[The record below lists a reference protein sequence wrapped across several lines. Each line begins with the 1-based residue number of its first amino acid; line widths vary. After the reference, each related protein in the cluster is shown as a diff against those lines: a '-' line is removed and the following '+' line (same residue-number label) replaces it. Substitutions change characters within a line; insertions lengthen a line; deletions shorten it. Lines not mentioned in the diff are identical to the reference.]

1 VHVAVVSQNA
11 DLAVDIRPRAEAE
24 ALANAGYDV
33 TLVGGTRHPDKLREL
48 THGRVDL
55 STYRLPKAAASAAG
69 QVRELGHSFALM
81 AVALRRL
88 GKQRPIDVLHT
99 ANPPDNVWL
108 LLSLLRHS
116 QGFEPRF
123 VFDQHDVAPV
133 LAAEKFGMAPR
144 MRAAVRLVEAFERAS
159 FGRAALTVFAN
170 PKYEERATSRR
181 LLVGRHVVVP
191 NGWRLPSASSKRWSD
206 GRPLIAYIGTINEQD
221 CVTHMIEALA
231 LVQGIGHARV
241 VIAGDGSDRARAA
254 ERAAELGIANSI
266 EWLGWVTDREQLGSL
281 VRAADVCVAPE
292 RDSAFNR
299 LASFVK
305 IVEYMSVGAPVVA
318 HRLPQTEEVCGDTIQ
333 YAENMRPEGLAQAI
347 GTLLER
353 PVRAQ
358 ELGRAALE
366 RFDAHVWW
374 GNVGAPRLIAAYA
387 AEFGSPNGATRGKRD
402 GS

>member
-24 ALANAGYDV
+24 ALARAGYAV
-33 TLVGGTRHPDKLREL
+33 TLLGGTRHPHQLREL
-48 THGRVDL
+48 TSELVDVA
-55 STYRLPKAAASAAG
+55 TYTLPSPAAGAAG
-69 QVRELGHSFALM
+69 QIRELSHSFVLM
-81 AVALRRL
+81 AAALRRL
-88 GKQRPIDVLHT
+88 SRRRPIDVLHT

-108 LLSLLRHS
+108 LLPLLRQF
-116 QGFEPRF
+116 QGFQPRF

-133 LAAEKFGMAPR
+133 LAEEKFGSAAH
-144 MRAAVRLVEAFERAS
+144 MRAVVRLVEAFERAS

-170 PKYEERATSRR
+170 PRYEERATSRR
-181 LLVGRHVVVP
+181 LLVGQHVVVP
-191 NGWRLPSASSKRWSD
+191 NGWRLPSASSERWNG

-231 LVQGIGHARV
+231 LLPGVADARI

-254 ERAAELGIANSI
+254 ERAAELGISKSI

-292 RDSAFNR
+292 RDSSFNR

-305 IVEYMSVGAPVVA
+305 IVEYMSVGAPIVA
-318 HRLPQTEEVCGDTIQ
+318 HRLPQTEEVCGDTIE
-333 YAENMRPEGLAQAI
+333 YAESMLPEGLAQAI
-347 GTLLER
+347 ARLLEQ
-353 PVRAQ
+353 PEHAEQ
-358 ELGRAALE
+358 LGRAALE
-366 RFDAHVWW
+366 RFDAQVWW
-374 GNVGAPRLIAAYA
+374 GNVGAPRLVAAYA
-387 AEFGSPNGATRGKRD
+387 AAFGTANGTSRSQHG

>member
-1 VHVAVVSQNA
+1 MHVAVVSQNA

-24 ALANAGYDV
+24 ALANAGYSV
-33 TLVGGTRHPDKLREL
+33 TLLGGTRHPKQLREL
-48 THGRVDL
+48 TAEPVAL
-55 STYRLPKAAASAAG
+55 STYTLPSPAG
-69 QVRELGHSFALM
+69 GAVGQIRELSHSFVLM
-81 AVALRRL
+81 AAALRRL
-88 GKQRPIDVLHT
+88 CRRRPIDVLHT

-108 LLSLLRHS
+108 LLPLLRRS
-116 QGFEPRF
+116 QGFRPRF

-133 LAAEKFGMAPR
+133 LAEEKFGIAPH
-144 MRAAVRLVEAFERAS
+144 MRAVVRLVGAFERAS

-170 PKYEERATSRR
+170 PKYEDRAASRR

-191 NGWRLPSASSKRWSD
+191 NGWRLPLASRDRWSD

-231 LVQGIGHARV
+231 LVPGIGRARV

-254 ERAAELGIANSI
+254 ERAADLGIASSI
-266 EWLGWVTDREQLGSL
+266 EWLGWVTDREELGSL

-292 RDSAFNR
+292 RDSSFNR

-305 IVEYMSVGAPVVA
+305 IVEYMSVGAPIVA

-333 YAENMRPEGLAQAI
+333 YAENMGQEGLAEAI
-347 GTLLER
+347 VTLLER
-353 PVRAQ
+353 PAHAH

-366 RFDAHVWW
+366 RFDAQVWW
-374 GNVGAPRLIAAYA
+374 GNVGAPRLVAAYA
-387 AEFGSPNGATRGKRD
+387 AEFGSPNGASSSEPG

>member
-1 VHVAVVSQNA
+1 MHVAVVSQNA

-24 ALANAGYDV
+24 ALASAGYAV
-33 TLVGGTRHPDKLREL
+33 TLLGGTRHPERLREL
-48 THGRVDL
+48 TLERVDL
-55 STYRLPKAAASAAG
+55 STYTLPSPAAGAAG
-69 QVRELGHSFALM
+69 QVREQSHSLVLM
-81 AVALRRL
+81 ADALRRL
-88 GKQRPIDVLHT
+88 CKRRPIDVLHT

-108 LLSLLRHS
+108 LLPLLRHT
-116 QGFEPRF
+116 QGFKPRF

-133 LAAEKFGMAPR
+133 LAEEKFGSAPH
-144 MRAAVRLVEAFERAS
+144 MRALVRLVEAFERAS

-170 PKYEERATSRR
+170 PRYEERAARRR

-191 NGWRLPSASSKRWSD
+191 NGWRLPSASSEQWND

-231 LVQGIGHARV
+231 LVPGIDRARV

-254 ERAAELGIANSI
+254 GRAAELGIAGSI
-266 EWLGWVTDREQLGSL
+266 EWLGWVTDRDELGSL

-292 RDSAFNR
+292 RDSSFNR

-333 YAENMRPEGLAQAI
+333 YAENMQPEGLAAAI
-347 GTLLER
+347 ATLLEQ

-358 ELGRAALE
+358 ELGTAALK
-366 RFDAHVWW
+366 RFDAQVWW

-387 AEFGSPNGATRGKRD
+387 AEFGSPNGATPGD
-402 GS
+402 QGG